1 MSWGLPKDMYTA
13 SHVLDSEEWNA
24 NVYAFAEEIDG
35 NLNEHNFSRF
45 TAANIGTVSD
55 DACLRYYVEREEVS
69 PTGSTASMT
78 ALKQMESWMP
88 VDGTLVEF
96 SALGTKVLAICS
108 FQCRNPVNL
117 QQPGLNFCL
126 ALDGV
131 PQSSTL
137 IGTGDASNDLI
148 KLNRLVT
155 GSKTI
160 KFQFGTGP
168 GVLALHTALM
178 CKGLFVI
185 TPGYHTVQ
193 LFARNL
199 DSDTGNAAQHI
210 SNREMIAL
218 PMWT

>member
-1 MSWGLPKDMYTA
+1 MSWALPREQFVT

-35 NLNEHNFSRF
+35 NLNEHNFTRL
-45 TAANIGTVSD
+45 TALDVGTMSD
-55 DACLRYYVEREEVS
+55 ESCLRYYVARSEVS
-69 PTGSTASMT
+69 PTGTTAAMT
-78 ALKQMESWMP
+78 ALKQMETWVP
-88 VDGTLVEF
+88 VDDTEVEF

-108 FQCRNPVNL
+108 FQCRNPINL

-131 PQSSTL
+131 PQMSTL
-137 IGTGDASNDLI
+137 IGTGDATNDAI
-148 KLNRLVT
+148 KLNRLITSAKV
-155 GSKTI
+155 I
-160 KFQFGTGP
+160 KFSFGTGP

-178 CKGLFVI
+178 VKGLFTVS
-185 TPGYHTVQ
+185 PGYHRIQ

-210 SNREMIAL
+210 SNRETIVL